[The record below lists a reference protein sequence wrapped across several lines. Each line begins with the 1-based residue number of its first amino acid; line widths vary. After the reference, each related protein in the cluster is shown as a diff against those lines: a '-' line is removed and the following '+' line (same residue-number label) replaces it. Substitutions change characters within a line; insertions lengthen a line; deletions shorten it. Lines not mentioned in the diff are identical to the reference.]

1 MLTVAPRTTAITGL
15 TIKWV
20 HSVNVGK
27 RLAAWQFTAGFPQ
40 ACGMHIGTPVRV
52 RGVPVGQVVGVAPR
66 MDSVQVTIE
75 IREAGVVV
83 PRASTV
89 EVNQTGL
96 ISETMIDISP
106 QSPIPEYSAG
116 PLDKGCEAEGVLVCH
131 KGHAVG
137 KTGYSLDELVN
148 ICTKLAKEMD
158 HLGMERMF
166 DTADTVNMAIR
177 DAQPLLE
184 QAIVLSKEV
193 TPLLKE
199 LNDGD
204 IMGNLEKLTSS
215 AAVAVADIARINEH
229 VLTPD
234 NLELLKDSVS
244 TLVKTLKHIEDISDN
259 VSDMVGDNS
268 TQANIKQLIQSLSR
282 ILVD

>member
-1 MLTVAPRTTAITGL
+1 M

-20 HSVNVGK
+20 HSMNVGK

-66 MDSVQVTIE
+66 MDSVQATIE
-75 IREAGVVV
+75 VREAGVVV
-83 PRASTV
+83 PRASKI

-106 QSPIPEYSAG
+106 QSPIPAYSAG
-116 PLDKGCEAEGVLVCH
+116 PLDKGCEEEGVLICH
-131 KGHAVG
+131 KGHTTG

-158 HLGMERMF
+158 QLGMERMF
-166 DTADTVNMAIR
+166 DTADTVNQALK
-177 DAQPLLE
+177 DAHPLLE
-184 QAIVLSKEV
+184 QAIVLSREV

-215 AAVAVADIARINEH
+215 AAVAVEDIARINKH

>member
-1 MLTVAPRTTAITGL
+1 MPLCRAQQYEEARAPGGRVGEGRVVQREHELQHVAAI
-15 TIKWV
+15 
-20 HSVNVGK
+20 
-27 RLAAWQFTAGFPQ
+27 
-40 ACGMHIGTPVRV
+40 
-52 RGVPVGQVVGVAPR
+52 
-66 MDSVQVTIE
+66 E
-75 IREAGVVV
+75 
-83 PRASTV
+83 
-89 EVNQTGL
+89 
-96 ISETMIDISP
+96 
-106 QSPIPEYSAG
+106 
-116 PLDKGCEAEGVLVCH
+116 EGVIE
-131 KGHAVG
+131 A
-137 KTGYSLDELVN
+137 
-148 ICTKLAKEMD
+148 
-158 HLGMERMF
+158 R
-166 DTADTVNMAIR
+166 
-177 DAQPLLE
+177 AQPLLE
-184 QAIVLSKEV
+184 QAIVLSREV

-199 LNDGD
+199 LNEGD